1 MSDDLI
7 SRQAAIYNLA
17 GIAKNC
23 ARSDQQKALMGRCI
37 YMIENMPFVQPEQ
50 KTGQWIMH
58 ISDLFPA
65 ESTMECSNCKHEQP
79 LIIDD
84 SYCPNCGAK
93 MESENENDD

>member
-1 MSDDLI
+1 MDDLI

-50 KTGQWIMH
+50 KTGQWEHDGGTFAHRWI
-58 ISDLFPA
+58 
-65 ESTMECSNCKHEQP
+65 CSQCGYKFYFEK
-79 LIIDD
+79 
-84 SYCPNCGAK
+84 SEAKYCPNCGAK
-93 MESENENDD
+93 MEDEK